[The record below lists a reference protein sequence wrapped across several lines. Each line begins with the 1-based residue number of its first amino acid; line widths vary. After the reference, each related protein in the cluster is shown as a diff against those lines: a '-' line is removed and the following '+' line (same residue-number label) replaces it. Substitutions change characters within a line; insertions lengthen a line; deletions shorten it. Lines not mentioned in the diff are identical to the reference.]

1 MVPAAASTVV
11 VMRERTDAS
20 LGGGFDV
27 YLLRRA
33 PGAAFLAEACVF
45 PGGRVDAAPDAALAE
60 SLSHAMARLPVP
72 SPTRPAEYA
81 LHLAAALRELFEEAG
96 LLLADTADGTDIAL
110 DAGTLPLAA
119 LRHAVASGHT
129 PLDQACT
136 SLGGRLRPER
146 LVPQSRWITPPG
158 EARRFDT
165 WVFLAQAPA
174 GQTPSPDGGETSA
187 GRWLPPGE
195 ALARAEA
202 GEIALAPPTSRTLE
216 DLLPFRSVAE
226 ALEAARRVAPA
237 TYAPMPVRTPDG
249 DCMVLPGDPLYP
261 GEGPGAPLGVPVR
274 GATRFQR
281 IGGRWRSVDAVT
293 ITPRISTTSSP

>member
-11 VMRERTDAS
+11 VMRDRADTS
-20 LGGGFDV
+20 RGGGLEV

-33 PGAAFLAEACVF
+33 AGAAFLADACVF
-45 PGGRVDAAPDAALAE
+45 PGGRVDAALDAALAE
-60 SLSHAMARLPVP
+60 SLAGAMASLPVP
-72 SPTRPAEYA
+72 SPARPGEYA
-81 LHLAAALRELFEEAG
+81 LHLAAGLRELFEEAG
-96 LLLADTADGTDIAL
+96 LLLADTSDDTDIAL
-110 DAGTLPLAA
+110 DADTLPLSM
-119 LRHAVASGHT
+119 LRHAVASGRT
-129 PLDQACT
+129 PLEQACT

-165 WVFLAQAPA
+165 WVFLAQVPA

-187 GRWLPPGE
+187 GRWVAPAD

-202 GEIALAPPTSRTLE
+202 GEMILAPPTSRTLE
-216 DLLPFRSVAE
+216 HLLPFRSVVE

-261 GEGPGAPLGVPVR
+261 VEGPGAPLGVPVP

-293 ITPRISTTSSP
+293 IAPRFTTMSSP